1 MGSDASSW
9 QAVAVTDTTNSAET
23 TISTELVT
31 EWLPLPDVAE
41 SLGMDILRARQ
52 LVRDRQ
58 VLAVRRAGVLYVP
71 AGFVQDGHVV
81 KGLPGVLNLL
91 ADAKYSD
98 DEAIEWLFTADDSLP
113 GTPVQALREN
123 RGTEIKRRA
132 QALGF

>member
-1 MGSDASSW
+1 M
-9 QAVAVTDTTNSAET
+9 TDTT
-23 TISTELVT
+23 ELVA

-41 SLGMDILRARQ
+41 AMGLDILRTRQ

-58 VLAVRRAGVLYVP
+58 LLAVRRDGILYVP
-71 AGFVQDGHVV
+71 AAFVQDGQVL
-81 KGLPGVLNLL
+81 KSLPSVLNLL
-91 ADAKYSD
+91 GDAKYT
-98 DEAIEWLFTADDSLP
+98 DEECLGWLFTADDSLP